1 MPVHGGPARRGK
13 IAFAVPAVLA
23 MAGVLG
29 GAGAPAPAGNQS
41 VSFVLGNIFLA
52 NGGERDQCPLVA
64 EGGVELF
71 FKALSPEERRP
82 FAQTD
87 KPDQLASDKRP
98 AFEKLMAER
107 LGLRTM
113 WIAKAA
119 KTPPGY
125 APGSIPTAIQATEFA
140 WLNGFASGRG
150 KVAFGNRRIDYST
163 CTHPEDFPA
172 LAKEFRTYEGK
183 IAAGIDLDG
192 KAGKEDF
199 TGPGGEPGIDNQLWR
214 VSGCVKAL
222 RDSSD
227 VENAKRTLMS
237 ALSPTLITIEGV
249 DSLVDD
255 PDVTVRVRSS
265 IDPVTRDGRGQ
276 LLARATFTADP
287 DPRYQAVGRGR
298 IAKGVLV
305 TEPFDLVMSYKEQ
318 ILDAPRDIRSARI
331 RAKLNSDG
339 TVDGSIYG
347 YQTVESFY
355 RSVEQMTQA
364 GANANGLSCPAM
376 RRALDRFADGIPD
389 ARTRRP
395 TALSAAYNFYG
406 SKAYVVT
413 REQESA
419 L

>member
-1 MPVHGGPARRGK
+1 MPAHGGSARRGTL
-13 IAFAVPAVLA
+13 ALAVIA

-29 GAGAPAPAGNQS
+29 GASAPAPEGHRS

-52 NGGERDQCPLVA
+52 NGGEQDRCPVLA

-71 FKALSPEERRP
+71 FKTLSPEERRP
-82 FAQTD
+82 FAQAD
-87 KPDQLASDKRP
+87 NPGQLASEKRP

-113 WIAKAA
+113 WIAKAG
-119 KTPPGY
+119 KIPPGY
-125 APGSIPTAIQATEFA
+125 APGNIPTAGQATEFA
-140 WLNGFASGRG
+140 RLNGFPSGRG
-150 KVAFGNRRIDYST
+150 KVAYSNRRIDYST

-172 LAKEFRTYEGK
+172 LATEFRTYAGK
-183 IAAGIDLDG
+183 VAAGIDLDG
-192 KAGKEDF
+192 KTGKEDF
-199 TGPGGEPGIDNQLWR
+199 AGPGGETGIDNQLWR

-227 VENAKRTLMS
+227 AANAKRTLMS

-265 IDPVTRDGRGQ
+265 VDPITRDGRGQ
-276 LLARATFTADP
+276 ILARATFTADP

-298 IAKGVLV
+298 IVEGVLV
-305 TEPFDLVMSYKEQ
+305 TEPFDLMMSYKEQ

-347 YQTVESFY
+347 YQTVESVY
-355 RSVEQMTQA
+355 RSIEQMTQA

-389 ARTRRP
+389 ARTRRA
-395 TALSAAYNFYG
+395 TALSAAYHFYG

-413 REQESA
+413 REEEGA